1 MKSKRTIYAAGGL
14 LWRTVKDQRLLAVVH
29 RPRYD
34 DWSLPKGKLKP
45 GEGFSEAALREVQ
58 EETGCH
64 ARLGRPAG
72 TARYQVEGRRKEVRF
87 WHMHLEE
94 EGPFQPSEEI
104 DRLEWL
110 SIDAAQARLS
120 YAGER
125 ALVRPA
131 GSDTSLFERYKLLL
145 LLFLSDIAFIILHLI
160 YIYTPYLPSVRF
172 SLTYAGGYSEF
183 FQYTKEF
190 WITVLFLALAIK
202 HRSAMYS
209 VLSLLFFY
217 LLFDDSFEFHENFG
231 ATIAE
236 FLNLQPAFG
245 LRAVDFGELA
255 VSAIAGALLMAALL
269 VAFLLSDKTA
279 RRVARSIM
287 AMIVVL
293 VFFGVFLDMLD
304 VLIESMGGSI
314 IVRTIE
320 EGGELIVMSVITWF
334 TFSLDHF
341 IHSGFPFIRGPQ
353 KSSSEK

>member
-1 MKSKRTIYAAGGL
+1 
-14 LWRTVKDQRLLAVVH
+14 
-29 RPRYD
+29 
-34 DWSLPKGKLKP
+34 
-45 GEGFSEAALREVQ
+45 
-58 EETGCH
+58 
-64 ARLGRPAG
+64 
-72 TARYQVEGRRKEVRF
+72 
-87 WHMHLEE
+87 
-94 EGPFQPSEEI
+94 
-104 DRLEWL
+104 
-110 SIDAAQARLS
+110 
-120 YAGER
+120 
-125 ALVRPA
+125 
-131 GSDTSLFERYKLLL
+131 
-145 LLFLSDIAFIILHLI
+145 
-160 YIYTPYLPSVRF
+160 
-172 SLTYAGGYSEF
+172 
-183 FQYTKEF
+183 
-190 WITVLFLALAIK
+190 
-202 HRSAMYS
+202 MYS